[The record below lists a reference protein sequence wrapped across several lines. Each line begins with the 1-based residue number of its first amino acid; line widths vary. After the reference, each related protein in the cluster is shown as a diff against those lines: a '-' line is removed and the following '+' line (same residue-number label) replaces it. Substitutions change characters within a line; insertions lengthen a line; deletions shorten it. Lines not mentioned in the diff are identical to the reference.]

1 MKINEP
7 VNVVV
12 ADDESLVLDLIEQTL
27 EWIGMKIVGRAANGR
42 QAVELTRALRPG
54 VVLMDIAMPVMDGL
68 AAAAA
73 IQAECPTPVVIL
85 SAHETRVD
93 VAQATA
99 AGVGAFLV
107 KPSKAAEIERAITI
121 AMARHADLMDLRR
134 LNRELTQALAEVK
147 VLRGFLPICCY
158 CKKIRDDQGYWD
170 EVEVYVM
177 KHSDAQFTHSY
188 CPKCVAKH
196 FPDYAPPVEG

>member
-1 MKINEP
+1 MKINDP
-7 VNVVV
+7 VNVIV
-12 ADDESLVLDLIEQTL
+12 ADDESLVLDLIEQVL
-27 EWIGMKIVGRAANGR
+27 ESMGMKVVGRAANGR

-85 SAHETRVD
+85 SAHEARVD

-107 KPSKAAEIERAITI
+107 KPPKGAEIERAITI
-121 AMARHADLMDLRR
+121 AMARHADLVELRG
-134 LNRELTQALAEVK
+134 LNEKLAQALAEVK
-147 VLRGFLPICCY
+147 TLKGILPICCS
-158 CKKIRDDQGYWD
+158 CKKIRDDQGYW
-170 EVEVYVM
+170 EQVEGYVM
-177 KHSDAQFTHSY
+177 KHTDAQFSHGY
-188 CPKCVAKH
+188 CPQCLTKY
-196 FPDYAPPVEG
+196 FPDMFPK